1 MKNFF
6 RIVFILSVISL
17 SSCKDDFVDPAPYLP
32 HRYLM
37 QGFITADTLKANSFK
52 FYLDEVSRLCNF
64 WDNNPQKTTE
74 CIMFN
79 VLGHYDEGQPFF
91 YTQPA
96 LPDNLSYSR
105 RPKGLLNIES
115 EVLADT
121 LVNIRVMTNE
131 DTGLGLAADRDVTN
145 EFDVLYDD
153 PYRIVQSNFKDYDG
167 PDAYKDANDTK
178 EHGPYAFIRTSLER
192 FNETVH
198 PYNSVSM
205 ALLPKAE
212 SNLDKA
218 RSLTIIATLGTY
230 KGGRKQFSC
239 VYNAQASTD

>member
-1 MKNFF
+1 
-6 RIVFILSVISL
+6 
-17 SSCKDDFVDPAPYLP
+17 
-32 HRYLM
+32 
-37 QGFITADTLKANSFK
+37 
-52 FYLDEVSRLCNF
+52 LDEESRLCNF
-64 WDNNPQKTTE
+64 LDDLPQKNIE
-74 CIMFN
+74 CIVWYASGRANEGFPSTS
-79 VLGHYDEGQPFF
+79 VQPWLPYDYFKGVSVHGMMG
-91 YTQPA
+91 A
-96 LPDNLSYSR
+96 NL
-105 RPKGLLNIES
+105 
-115 EVLADT
+115 VLADT
-121 LVNIRVMTNE
+121 LMNIRVMTNE
-131 DTGLGLAADRDVTN
+131 DTGLGLAANRDVTN

-198 PYNSVSM
+198 PYNSISM

>member
-1 MKNFF
+1 M
-6 RIVFILSVISL
+6 I
-17 SSCKDDFVDPAPYLP
+17 
-32 HRYLM
+32 
-37 QGFITADTLKANSFK
+37 
-52 FYLDEVSRLCNF
+52 
-64 WDNNPQKTTE
+64 
-74 CIMFN
+74 
-79 VLGHYDEGQPFF
+79 
-91 YTQPA
+91 
-96 LPDNLSYSR
+96 
-105 RPKGLLNIES
+105 
-115 EVLADT
+115 
-121 LVNIRVMTNE
+121 NE
-131 DTGLGLAADRDVTN
+131 DTGLGLAVDRDVTS

-153 PYRIVQSNFKDYDG
+153 PMRVMLSGFKDYDG